1 MPNPIGNMVIK
12 VDLDGSGF
20 NRGVTGLNRQMK
32 MVSRELSANLSQF
45 SRYDNS
51 LEKSKIKVEGLSKKQ
66 KVQAQITKELK
77 DSYDKLSKETGE
89 NSAKTQAAAAKYN
102 EAYAKLNQ
110 YERELN
116 QATQELK
123 DMQREQKAL
132 NTAMGKLGT
141 NFNNFGPKLQ
151 EIGNSMKNVGR
162 NMTMYVTA
170 PVVAGFAVA
179 AKKGIE
185 FDDSMR
191 KVKATSGATGE
202 EFEALKKKAREMG
215 ATTKFSA
222 SDSAEA
228 LNYMA
233 LAGWDSKQMME
244 GLSGVM
250 DLAAASGE
258 ELGAVSDI
266 VTDGLTAFGL
276 KAKDSGHFSDVL
288 AQTSSKA
295 NTDVRGLG
303 EAFKYVAPV
312 AGALGYTIEDTSI
325 AIGLM
330 SNAGIKGEK
339 AGTALRTMFTN
350 LSSPTRAMG
359 NEMERLG
366 ISITDSN
373 RKMIP
378 MRKLLDQLREKF
390 KHLSKDQQA
399 SSAATIFGKEA
410 MSGALAII
418 NASDEDYQKLTRS
431 IDSST
436 GASKRMADTMESGL
450 GGKLRTL
457 RSQLEELA
465 LTIYDRIEPALKII
479 VSAFSKVVTWVT
491 KLPTSI
497 QLAVVGFGLFAAVL
511 GPLVFM
517 FGLFISV
524 MGNAMTVLGPL
535 LINVNKAGGIFAFLR
550 TKIAS
555 LVKLFPIL
563 GMSISS
569 LTLPITLI
577 VGALV
582 GIGIAFYQ
590 AYKRSETFR
599 NIVNQ
604 AISGVA
610 NAFKA
615 AKLALQGFFDLFKGD
630 SKGAVTLEKIFP
642 PETVAGIQN
651 VVNTI
656 RTTFFKVV
664 DAIVGFAKEIGAQL
678 ASFWKENG
686 SEITQ
691 ALQNIAGFIKAT
703 FEFIFNFIIKPIMF
717 AIWQVMQFIW
727 PAVKALIVSTWE
739 NIKGVIQGAINIILG
754 IIKVFSSLFTGNWRG
769 VWDGIVMI
777 LKGTVQL
784 IWNLIQLWF
793 VGKILGVVRYFGG
806 LLKGLITIIWV
817 AIIGVFKKSLSAI
830 WNATKSIFGFLFN
843 SVKSIFTNMKNWLS
857 STWNNI
863 KSNTV
868 GKAHSLFTGVRS
880 KFTSLWNATKDIFTK
895 LRNWMSNIWNSIKDN
910 TVGIAGRL
918 WDRVRNIFGSMRD
931 GLKSIIGKIKD
942 HIGGM
947 VDAVKRGLN
956 KLIEGLNWVGGKLGM
971 DKIPKLHTG
980 TEHTHTTTRL
990 VKNGKIARDTFATV
1004 GDKGRGNGPNGFRN
1018 EMIEFPNGKRVLTP
1032 NTDTTAYLP
1041 KGSKVYNGAQTYS
1054 MLNGTLP
1061 RFSIGTM
1068 WKDIK
1073 SGASSAFNWTKDQI
1087 GKGTKWLGD
1096 KVGDVL
1102 DFIENPGKL
1111 LNYILEA
1118 FGIDFN
1124 SLTKGM
1130 GIAGDITKAAWSKIK
1145 KSATDWIKENLEA
1158 MGGGDL
1164 VGGILDPDKINYHY
1178 GRTAAYT
1185 AATGRPFH
1193 EGVDFPFVYQEVR
1206 TPMGGR
1212 LTRMP
1217 FMSGGYGNYVKIT
1230 SGVIDMLFAH
1240 LKNFSKSPPS
1250 GTMVK
1255 PGDVVGLTGNTGFST
1270 GPHLHFEMRRNGRHF
1285 DPEPYLRN
1293 AKKKGRLSIGG
1304 GGATSG
1310 SGATYASRVIR
1321 QAQSI
1326 LGGRYKGEWI
1336 HDQMMRVAKRESNY
1350 QSNAVN
1356 NWDINAQRGDPS
1368 RGLFQI
1374 IGSTFRANAKRG
1386 YTNFNNPVH
1395 QGISAMQYI
1404 VRRYGWDGFKRA
1416 GDYAYATG
1424 GKVFDGWYNLGED
1437 GHPEWVIPTDPARRN
1452 DAMKM
1457 LHYAAAEVRGKNASK
1472 NKRPSQLS
1480 SVNGFDDPSLLLKM
1494 IEQQQQ
1500 QIALLLKIAQSND
1513 VIADKD
1519 YQPIIDEYAFDK
1531 KVNASIEKRERQE
1544 STKVKFRKG
1553 GIAIQ

>member
-1 MPNPIGNMVIK
+1 MGERIKGLSIGL
-12 VDLDGSGF
+12 DLD
-20 NRGVTGLNRQMK
+20 
-32 MVSRELSANLSQF
+32 SANLNRSLTEIKRNF
-45 SRYDNS
+45 RTLNS
-51 LEKSKIKVEGLSKKQ
+51 DLKLTGNNFKYTEKSTDSYKQ
-66 KVQAQITKELK
+66 RIKELDGTIAGYK
-77 DSYDKLSKETGE
+77 KNIDDLAKQYDKVSQEQGE
-89 NSAKTQAAAAKYN
+89 NSTKAQNLRQEYNKQAN
-102 EAYAKLNQ
+102 
-110 YERELN
+110 ELN
-116 QATQELK
+116 FLEKELEK
-123 DMQREQKAL
+123 TTAEFEEFKKAQVEAQRMAESGW
-132 NTAMGKLGT
+132 GKT
-141 NFNNFGPKLQ
+141 SKVFESMGPKLTKMGDGLKS
-151 EIGNSMKNVGR
+151 IGKGLMIG
-162 NMTMYVTA
+162 VTT
-170 PVVAGFAVA
+170 PVL
-179 AKKGIE
+179 GI
-185 FDDSMR
+185 
-191 KVKATSGATGE
+191 
-202 EFEALKKKAREMG
+202 
-215 ATTKFSA
+215 
-222 SDSAEA
+222 
-228 LNYMA
+228 
-233 LAGWDSKQMME
+233 
-244 GLSGVM
+244 
-250 DLAAASGE
+250 AAASGKAFAE
-258 ELGAVSDI
+258 VDKGLDTVTQATGATGSELKKLQNS
-266 VTDGLTAFGL
+266 F
-276 KAKDSGHFSDVL
+276 KDVYGNFPADAETVGG
-288 AQTSSKA
+288 
-295 NTDVRGLG
+295 VLG
-303 EAFKYVAPV
+303 EVNTR
-312 AGALGYTIEDTSI
+312 LG
-325 AIGLM
+325 
-330 SNAGIKGEK
+330 
-339 AGTALRTMFTN
+339 FTGKE
-350 LSSPTRAMG
+350 LESATESFLKFSHITGSDGVQAVQLITRAMG
-359 NEMERLG
+359 DAGIEADEYQSVLDMVAKAAQASG
-366 ISITDSN
+366 ISVDTLADSIT
-373 RKMIP
+373 KYGAP
-378 MRKLLDQLREKF
+378 MRAMGFEMQESIALFSQWEKSGVNTEIAFSGLKKAISNWDKAGKNPREEF
-390 KHLSKDQQA
+390 KKTLAEIEKTPDIA
-399 SSAATIFGKEA
+399 SAT
-410 MSGALAII
+410 SLAIEAFGAKAGPDLADAI
-418 NASDEDYQKLTRS
+418 KGGRFSYQEFLKTIEDSQGTVNQTFKDSESGSERFKVAMNKLKLVGADVWASIESAFAPVMEELIKKLSIAVDWFSNLSDGSKRS
-431 IDSST
+431 IVIFS
-436 GASKRMADTMESGL
+436 GIAAAIGPVVFGL
-450 GGKLRTL
+450 G
-457 RSQLEELA
+457 A
-465 LTIYDRIEPALKII
+465 
-479 VSAFSKVVTWVT
+479 
-491 KLPTSI
+491 
-497 QLAVVGFGLFAAVL
+497 
-511 GPLVFM
+511 
-517 FGLFISV
+517 FISTI
-524 MGNAMTVLGPL
+524 GNAVTVLAPL
-535 LINVNKAGGIFAFLR
+535 LASIAKAGGLISFLS
-550 TKIAS
+550 TK
-555 LVKLFPIL
+555 VPIL
-563 GMSISS
+563 GTVFTA
-569 LTLPITLI
+569 LTGP
-577 VGALV
+577 
-582 GIGIAFYQ
+582 IGIVLGVLAGLAVAFTI
-590 AYKRSETFR
+590 AYKKSETFR
-599 NIVNQ
+599 NFVNGAIESVKQTFSDFIQFIQPFVDSVKNIFKQ
-604 AISGVA
+604 AISAIVD
-610 NAFKA
+610 F
-615 AKLALQGFFDLFKGD
+615 AKDIWSQINGFF
-630 SKGAVTLEKIFP
+630 
-642 PETVAGIQN
+642 N
-651 VVNTI
+651 
-656 RTTFFKVV
+656 
-664 DAIVGFAKEIGAQL
+664 
-678 ASFWKENG
+678 ENG
-686 SEITQ
+686 ISIVQ
-691 ALQNIAGFIKAT
+691 ALQNICNFIKAI
-703 FEFIFNFIIKPIMF
+703 FEFILNFVIKPIMF

-857 STWNNI
+857 NTWSSI
-863 KSNTV
+863 RTNTI
-868 GKAHSLFTGVRS
+868 GKAQSLFSGVKS
-880 KFTSLWNATKDIFTK
+880 KFTNLWNATKEIFSN

-910 TVGIAGRL
+910 TVGIASRL
-918 WDRVRNIFGSMRD
+918 WSKVRGIFTNMRD
-931 GLKSIIGKIKD
+931 GLSSIIDKIKS

-947 VDAVKRGLN
+947 VSAIKKGLN
-956 KLIEGLNWVGGKLGM
+956 KLIDGLNWVGGKLGM

-1018 EMIEFPNGKRVLTP
+1018 EMIEFPNGKRVITP

-1061 RFSIGTM
+1061 RFSLGTM

-1073 SGASSAFNWTKDQI
+1073 SGASSAFNWTKDKI

-1102 DFIENPGKL
+1102 DFMENPGKL

-1240 LKNFSKSPPS
+1240 LKNFSKSQPS

-1326 LGGRYKGEWI
+1326 LGGRYKGKWI

>member
-132 NTAMGKLGT
+132 NSAMGKLGN

-258 ELGAVSDI
+258 DLGAVSDI

-276 KAKDSGHFSDVL
+276 KAKDSGHFADVL

-373 RKMIP
+373 GEMIP

-418 NASDEDYQKLTRS
+418 NASDEDYQKLTKS
-431 IDSST
+431 IDSSS
-436 GASKRMADTMESGL
+436 GASKRMAETMESGL

-465 LTIYDRIEPALKII
+465 LTIYDRIEPALQII

-497 QLAVVGFGLFAAVL
+497 QLAIVGFGLFAAVL

-535 LINVNKAGGIFAFLR
+535 LINVNKAVGIFAFLR

-577 VGALV
+577 IGALV

-664 DAIVGFAKEIGAQL
+664 DVIVGFAKEIGGQL

-739 NIKGVIQGAINIILG
+739 NIKGVIQGALNIILG
-754 IIKVFSSLFTGNWRG
+754 FIKFFSSLFTGNWRG

-806 LLKGLITIIWV
+806 LLKGLISGIW
-817 AIIGVFKKSLSAI
+817 GVIKGIFTKSLSAI
-830 WNATKSIFGFLFN
+830 WNATKSIFGFLYN

-895 LRNWMSNIWNSIKDN
+895 LRNWMSNTWNSIKDN

-918 WDRVRNIFGSMRD
+918 WDKVRNIFGNMRD

-947 VDAVKRGLN
+947 VDAIKKGLN

-971 DKIPKLHTG
+971 DEIPRLHTG

-990 VKNGKIARDTFATV
+990 VKNGKITRDTFATV

-1018 EMIEFPNGKRVLTP
+1018 EMIEFPNGKRVITP

-1061 RFSIGTM
+1061 RFSLGTM

-1102 DFIENPGKL
+1102 DFMENPGKL

-1178 GRTAAYT
+1178 GRTGAYT

-1304 GGATSG
+1304 GGVTSG

-1321 QAQSI
+1321 QAQNI
-1326 LGGRYKGEWI
+1326 LGGRYKSKWI

-1350 QSNAVN
+1350 QANAVN
-1356 NWDINAQRGDPS
+1356 NWDINARRGDPS
-1368 RGLFQI
+1368 KGLFQI
-1374 IGSTFRANAKRG
+1374 IGSTFRANAKSG

-1404 VRRYGWDGFKRA
+1404 VRRYGWGGFKRA

-1437 GHPEWVIPTDPARRN
+1437 GHPEWIIPTDPARRN
-1452 DAMKM
+1452 DAMKI
-1457 LHYAAAEVRGKNASK
+1457 LHYAAAEVRGKKASK

-1480 SVNGFDDPSLLLKM
+1480 DLNGFDDPSLLLKM

>member
-1 MPNPIGNMVIK
+1 SERFKVAMNKLKLVGADVWASIESAFAPVMEELIKKLSIAVDWFSNLSDGSKRSIVIFSGIAAAIGPVVFGLGAFISTIGNA
-12 VDLDGSGF
+12 
-20 NRGVTGLNRQMK
+20 VT
-32 MVSRELSANLSQF
+32 
-45 SRYDNS
+45 
-51 LEKSKIKVEGLSKKQ
+51 
-66 KVQAQITKELK
+66 
-77 DSYDKLSKETGE
+77 
-89 NSAKTQAAAAKYN
+89 
-102 EAYAKLNQ
+102 
-110 YERELN
+110 
-116 QATQELK
+116 
-123 DMQREQKAL
+123 
-132 NTAMGKLGT
+132 
-141 NFNNFGPKLQ
+141 
-151 EIGNSMKNVGR
+151 
-162 NMTMYVTA
+162 
-170 PVVAGFAVA
+170 
-179 AKKGIE
+179 
-185 FDDSMR
+185 
-191 KVKATSGATGE
+191 
-202 EFEALKKKAREMG
+202 
-215 ATTKFSA
+215 
-222 SDSAEA
+222 
-228 LNYMA
+228 
-233 LAGWDSKQMME
+233 
-244 GLSGVM
+244 
-250 DLAAASGE
+250 
-258 ELGAVSDI
+258 
-266 VTDGLTAFGL
+266 
-276 KAKDSGHFSDVL
+276 VL
-288 AQTSSKA
+288 APLLA
-295 NTDVRGLG
+295 
-303 EAFKYVAPV
+303 
-312 AGALGYTIEDTSI
+312 SI
-325 AIGLM
+325 A
-330 SNAGIKGEK
+330 
-339 AGTALRTMFTN
+339 
-350 LSSPTRAMG
+350 
-359 NEMERLG
+359 
-366 ISITDSN
+366 
-373 RKMIP
+373 
-378 MRKLLDQLREKF
+378 
-390 KHLSKDQQA
+390 
-399 SSAATIFGKEA
+399 
-410 MSGALAII
+410 
-418 NASDEDYQKLTRS
+418 
-431 IDSST
+431 
-436 GASKRMADTMESGL
+436 
-450 GGKLRTL
+450 
-457 RSQLEELA
+457 
-465 LTIYDRIEPALKII
+465 
-479 VSAFSKVVTWVT
+479 
-491 KLPTSI
+491 
-497 QLAVVGFGLFAAVL
+497 
-511 GPLVFM
+511 
-517 FGLFISV
+517 
-524 MGNAMTVLGPL
+524 
-535 LINVNKAGGIFAFLR
+535 KAGGLISFLS
-550 TKIAS
+550 TK
-555 LVKLFPIL
+555 VPIL
-563 GMSISS
+563 GTVFTA
-569 LTLPITLI
+569 LTGP
-577 VGALV
+577 
-582 GIGIAFYQ
+582 IGIVLGVLAGLAVAFTI
-590 AYKRSETFR
+590 AYKKSETFR
-599 NIVNQ
+599 NFVNGAIESVKQTFSNFIQFIQPFIDSVKNIFKQ
-604 AISGVA
+604 AISAIVD
-610 NAFKA
+610 F
-615 AKLALQGFFDLFKGD
+615 AKDIWSQINGFF
-630 SKGAVTLEKIFP
+630 
-642 PETVAGIQN
+642 N
-651 VVNTI
+651 
-656 RTTFFKVV
+656 
-664 DAIVGFAKEIGAQL
+664 
-678 ASFWKENG
+678 ENG
-686 SEITQ
+686 ISIVQ
-691 ALQNIAGFIKAT
+691 ALQNICNFIKAI
-703 FEFIFNFIIKPIMF
+703 FEFILNFVIKPIMF

-739 NIKGVIQGAINIILG
+739 NIKGVIQGTLNIILG
-754 IIKVFSSLFTGNWRG
+754 LIKFFSSLFTGDWRG
-769 VWDGIVMI
+769 VWDAIVMI
-777 LKGTVQL
+777 LKGVVQL

-806 LLKGLITIIWV
+806 LLKGLIAGIWDV
-817 AIIGVFKKSLSAI
+817 IKSIFSKSLSAI

-857 STWNNI
+857 NTWSSI
-863 KSNTV
+863 RTNTI
-868 GKAHSLFTGVRS
+868 GKAQSLFSGVKS
-880 KFTSLWNATKDIFTK
+880 KFTNLWNATKEIFSN

-910 TVGIAGRL
+910 TVGIASRL
-918 WDRVRNIFGSMRD
+918 WSKVRGIFTNMRD
-931 GLKSIIGKIKD
+931 GLQSIISKIKS

-947 VDAVKRGLN
+947 VDAIKKGLN
-956 KLIEGLNWVGGKLGM
+956 KLIDGLNWVGGKLGM

-1018 EMIEFPNGKRVLTP
+1018 EMIEFPNGKRVITP

-1061 RFSIGTM
+1061 RFSLGTM

-1102 DFIENPGKL
+1102 DFMENPGKL

-1285 DPEPYLRN
+1285 NPEPYLRN

-1326 LGGRYKGEWI
+1326 LGGRYKGKWI

-1386 YTNFNNPVH
+1386 YTNYNNPVH

-1437 GHPEWVIPTDPARRN
+1437 GHPEWVIPTNPARRN

-1457 LHYAAAEVRGKNASK
+1457 LHYAAAEVRGKKANK

-1480 SVNGFDDPSLLLKM
+1480 DLNGFDDPSLLLKM

-1500 QIALLLKIAQSND
+1500 QIGILLQIAQSND
-1513 VIADKD
+1513 VIANKD
-1519 YQPIIDEYAFDK
+1519 YQPIINENDFDK
-1531 KVNASIEKRERQE
+1531 KVNSSIDKRERKE
-1544 STKVKFRKG
+1544 NVKVRFRKG
-1553 GIAIQ
+1553 GVVT

>member
-1 MPNPIGNMVIK
+1 MGERIKGLSIGL
-12 VDLDGSGF
+12 DLD
-20 NRGVTGLNRQMK
+20 
-32 MVSRELSANLSQF
+32 SANLNRSLTEIKRNF
-45 SRYDNS
+45 RTLNS
-51 LEKSKIKVEGLSKKQ
+51 DLKLTGNNFKYTEKSTDSYKQ
-66 KVQAQITKELK
+66 RIKELDGTIAGYK
-77 DSYDKLSKETGE
+77 KNIDDLAKQYDKVSQEQGE
-89 NSAKTQAAAAKYN
+89 NSTKAQNLRQEYNKQAN
-102 EAYAKLNQ
+102 
-110 YERELN
+110 ELN
-116 QATQELK
+116 FLEKELEK
-123 DMQREQKAL
+123 TTAEFEEFKKAQVEAQRMAESGW
-132 NTAMGKLGT
+132 GKT
-141 NFNNFGPKLQ
+141 SKVFESMGPKLTKMGDGLKS
-151 EIGNSMKNVGR
+151 IGKGLMIG
-162 NMTMYVTA
+162 VTT
-170 PVVAGFAVA
+170 PVL
-179 AKKGIE
+179 GI
-185 FDDSMR
+185 
-191 KVKATSGATGE
+191 
-202 EFEALKKKAREMG
+202 
-215 ATTKFSA
+215 
-222 SDSAEA
+222 
-228 LNYMA
+228 
-233 LAGWDSKQMME
+233 
-244 GLSGVM
+244 
-250 DLAAASGE
+250 AAASGKAFAE
-258 ELGAVSDI
+258 VDKGLDTVTQATGATGSELKKLQNS
-266 VTDGLTAFGL
+266 F
-276 KAKDSGHFSDVL
+276 KDVYGNFPADAETVGG
-288 AQTSSKA
+288 
-295 NTDVRGLG
+295 VLG
-303 EAFKYVAPV
+303 EVNTR
-312 AGALGYTIEDTSI
+312 LGFTGKE
-325 AIGLM
+325 LE
-330 SNAGIKGEK
+330 NATESFLKFSHITGSDGVQAVQLI
-339 AGTALRTMFTN
+339 
-350 LSSPTRAMG
+350 TRAMG
-359 NEMERLG
+359 DAGIEASEYQSVLDMVAKAAQASG
-366 ISITDSN
+366 ISVDTLADSIT
-373 RKMIP
+373 KYGAP
-378 MRKLLDQLREKF
+378 MRAMGFEMKESIALFSQWEKSGVNTEIAFSGLKKAISNWGKAGKNPREEFKKTLAEIEKTPDIASATSLAIEAFGAKAGPDLADAIKGGRFSYQEFLKTIEDSQGTVNQTFKDSESGSERFKVAMNKLKLVGADVWASIESAFAPVMEELIK
-390 KHLSKDQQA
+390 KLSIAVDWFSNLSDGSKR
-399 SSAATIFGKEA
+399 SIVIFGGIA
-410 MSGALAII
+410 AAI
-418 NASDEDYQKLTRS
+418 
-431 IDSST
+431 
-436 GASKRMADTMESGL
+436 GPVVFGL
-450 GGKLRTL
+450 G
-457 RSQLEELA
+457 A
-465 LTIYDRIEPALKII
+465 
-479 VSAFSKVVTWVT
+479 
-491 KLPTSI
+491 
-497 QLAVVGFGLFAAVL
+497 
-511 GPLVFM
+511 
-517 FGLFISV
+517 FISTI
-524 MGNAMTVLGPL
+524 GNAVTVLAPL
-535 LINVNKAGGIFAFLR
+535 LAGIAKADGLISFLS
-550 TKIAS
+550 TK
-555 LVKLFPIL
+555 VPIL
-563 GMSISS
+563 GTVFTA
-569 LTLPITLI
+569 LTGP
-577 VGALV
+577 
-582 GIGIAFYQ
+582 IGIVLGVLAGLAVAFTI
-590 AYKRSETFR
+590 AYKKSETFR
-599 NIVNQ
+599 NFVNGAIESVKQTFSNFIQFIQPFIDSVKNVFKQAVSAIVD
-604 AISGVA
+604 
-610 NAFKA
+610 F
-615 AKLALQGFFDLFKGD
+615 AKDIWSQINGFF
-630 SKGAVTLEKIFP
+630 
-642 PETVAGIQN
+642 N
-651 VVNTI
+651 
-656 RTTFFKVV
+656 
-664 DAIVGFAKEIGAQL
+664 
-678 ASFWKENG
+678 ENG
-686 SEITQ
+686 ISIVQ
-691 ALQNIAGFIKAT
+691 ALQNICNFIKAI
-703 FEFIFNFIIKPIMF
+703 FEFILNFVIKPIMF
-717 AIWQVMQFIW
+717 AIWQVMRFIW

-739 NIKGVIQGAINIILG
+739 NIKGVIQGALNIILG
-754 IIKVFSSLFTGNWRG
+754 FIKFFSSLFTGNWRG

-817 AIIGVFKKSLSAI
+817 AIIDVFKKSLSAI

-857 STWNNI
+857 NTWSSI
-863 KSNTV
+863 RTNTI
-868 GKAHSLFTGVRS
+868 GKAQSLFSGVKS
-880 KFTSLWNATKDIFTK
+880 KFTNLWNATKEIFSN

-910 TVGIAGRL
+910 TVGIASRL
-918 WDRVRNIFGSMRD
+918 WSKVRGIFTNMRD
-931 GLKSIIGKIKD
+931 GLSSIIDKIKS

-947 VDAVKRGLN
+947 VSAIKKGLN
-956 KLIEGLNWVGGKLGM
+956 KLIDGLNWVGGKLGM

-1018 EMIEFPNGKRVLTP
+1018 EMIEFPNGKRVITP

-1061 RFSIGTM
+1061 RFSLGTM

-1073 SGASSAFNWTKDQI
+1073 SGASSAFNWTKDKI

-1102 DFIENPGKL
+1102 DFMENPGKL

-1326 LGGRYKGEWI
+1326 LGGRYKGKWI

>member
-1 MPNPIGNMVIK
+1 MGERIKGLSIGL
-12 VDLDGSGF
+12 DLDAA
-20 NRGVTGLNRQMK
+20 NLNRSFAEIK
-32 MVSRELSANLSQF
+32 RNFKTL
-45 SRYDNS
+45 NS
-51 LEKSKIKVEGLSKKQ
+51 DLKLTGNNFKYTEKSTDSYQQRI
-66 KVQAQITKELK
+66 KELDGTIIGYK
-77 DSYDKLSKETGE
+77 KNVDDLAKQYDKVSQEQGE
-89 NSAKTQAAAAKYN
+89 NSAEAQKLRQEYNKQAN
-102 EAYAKLNQ
+102 ELN
-110 YERELN
+110 YLEREL
-116 QATQELK
+116 QKTSAEFEEFKKAQVEA
-123 DMQREQKAL
+123 QRMAESGW
-132 NTAMGKLGT
+132 GKT
-141 NFNNFGPKLQ
+141 SKIFESMGPKLTKMGDGLKS
-151 EIGNSMKNVGR
+151 IGKGMMIG
-162 NMTMYVTA
+162 VTA
-170 PVVAGFAVA
+170 PVL
-179 AKKGIE
+179 GI
-185 FDDSMR
+185 
-191 KVKATSGATGE
+191 
-202 EFEALKKKAREMG
+202 
-215 ATTKFSA
+215 
-222 SDSAEA
+222 
-228 LNYMA
+228 
-233 LAGWDSKQMME
+233 
-244 GLSGVM
+244 
-250 DLAAASGE
+250 AAASGKAFAE
-258 ELGAVSDI
+258 VDKGLDTVTQATGATGGELKKLQNS
-266 VTDGLTAFGL
+266 F
-276 KAKDSGHFSDVL
+276 KDVYGNFPADAETVGG
-288 AQTSSKA
+288 
-295 NTDVRGLG
+295 VLG
-303 EAFKYVAPV
+303 EVNTR
-312 AGALGYTIEDTSI
+312 LG
-325 AIGLM
+325 
-330 SNAGIKGEK
+330 
-339 AGTALRTMFTN
+339 FTGKE
-350 LSSPTRAMG
+350 LESATESFLKFSHITGSEGVQAVQLITRAMG
-359 NEMERLG
+359 DAGIEADEYQSVLDMVAKAAQASG
-366 ISITDSN
+366 ISVDTLADSIT
-373 RKMIP
+373 KYGAP
-378 MRKLLDQLREKF
+378 MRAMGFEMKESIALFSQWEKSGVNTEIAFSGLKKAISNWGKAGKNPREEFKKTLAEIEKTPDIASATSLAIEAFGAKAGPDLADAIKGGRFSYQEFLKTIEDSQGTVNQTFKDSESGSERFKVAMNKLKLVGADVWASIESAFAPVMEELIK
-390 KHLSKDQQA
+390 KLSVAVDWF
-399 SSAATIFGKEA
+399 SSLSDGYKRSIVIFGGIA
-410 MSGALAII
+410 AAI
-418 NASDEDYQKLTRS
+418 
-431 IDSST
+431 
-436 GASKRMADTMESGL
+436 GPVVFGL
-450 GGKLRTL
+450 G
-457 RSQLEELA
+457 A
-465 LTIYDRIEPALKII
+465 
-479 VSAFSKVVTWVT
+479 
-491 KLPTSI
+491 
-497 QLAVVGFGLFAAVL
+497 
-511 GPLVFM
+511 
-517 FGLFISV
+517 FISTI
-524 MGNAMTVLGPL
+524 GNAVTVLAPL
-535 LINVNKAGGIFAFLR
+535 LAGIAKAGGLISFLS
-550 TKIAS
+550 TK
-555 LVKLFPIL
+555 VPIL
-563 GMSISS
+563 GTVFTA
-569 LTLPITLI
+569 LTGP
-577 VGALV
+577 
-582 GIGIAFYQ
+582 IGIVLGVLTGLAVAFTI
-590 AYKRSETFR
+590 AYKKSETFR
-599 NIVNQ
+599 NFVNGAIESVKQTFSNFIQFIQPFIDSVKNVFKQAVSAIVD
-604 AISGVA
+604 
-610 NAFKA
+610 F
-615 AKLALQGFFDLFKGD
+615 AKDIWSQINGFF
-630 SKGAVTLEKIFP
+630 
-642 PETVAGIQN
+642 N
-651 VVNTI
+651 
-656 RTTFFKVV
+656 
-664 DAIVGFAKEIGAQL
+664 
-678 ASFWKENG
+678 ENG
-686 SEITQ
+686 ISIVQ
-691 ALQNIAGFIKAT
+691 ALQNICNFIKAI
-703 FEFIFNFIIKPIMF
+703 FEFILNFVIKPIMF

-727 PAVKALIVSTWE
+727 PAVKALIVSAWE
-739 NIKGVIQGAINIILG
+739 NIKGVIQGALNIILG
-754 IIKVFSSLFTGNWRG
+754 FIKFFSSLFTGNWRG

-806 LLKGLITIIWV
+806 LLKGLISGIW
-817 AIIGVFKKSLSAI
+817 GVVKGIFTKSLSAI
-830 WNATKSIFGFLFN
+830 WNATKSIFGFLYN

-857 STWNNI
+857 NAWNNI

-880 KFTSLWNATKDIFTK
+880 KFTSLWNVTKDIFTK

-931 GLKSIIGKIKD
+931 GLKSIISKIKD

-1018 EMIEFPNGKRVLTP
+1018 EMIEFPNGKRVITP

-1061 RFSIGTM
+1061 RFSLGTM

-1073 SGASSAFNWTKDQI
+1073 SGASSAFNWTKDKI

-1102 DFIENPGKL
+1102 DFMENPGKL

-1326 LGGRYKGEWI
+1326 LGGRYKGKWI

-1386 YTNFNNPVH
+1386 YTNYNNPVH

-1404 VRRYGWDGFKRA
+1404 VRRYGWGGFKRA

-1437 GHPEWVIPTDPARRN
+1437 GHPEWIIPTDPARKN

-1457 LHYAAAEVRGKNASK
+1457 LHYAAAEVRGRKASK

-1480 SVNGFDDPSLLLKM
+1480 NVNGFDDPSLLLKM

>member
-1 MPNPIGNMVIK
+1 MGERIKGLSIGLDLDSANLNRSLTEIK
-12 VDLDGSGF
+12 RSFRTLNSDLKLTGNNFKYTEKSTESYKQRIKDLDGTIAG
-20 NRGVTGLNRQMK
+20 
-32 MVSRELSANLSQF
+32 
-45 SRYDNS
+45 Y
-51 LEKSKIKVEGLSKKQ
+51 KKNIDDLAKQ
-66 KVQAQITKELK
+66 
-77 DSYDKLSKETGE
+77 YDKVSQEQGE
-89 NSAKTQAAAAKYN
+89 NSTKAQNLRQEYNKQAN
-102 EAYAKLNQ
+102 ELN
-110 YERELN
+110 YLEREL
-116 QATQELK
+116 QKTSAEFEEFKKAQVEA
-123 DMQREQKAL
+123 QRMAESGW
-132 NTAMGKLGT
+132 GKT
-141 NFNNFGPKLQ
+141 SKVFESMGPKLTKMGDGLKS
-151 EIGNSMKNVGR
+151 IGKGLMVG
-162 NMTMYVTA
+162 VTA
-170 PVVAGFAVA
+170 PVL
-179 AKKGIE
+179 GI
-185 FDDSMR
+185 
-191 KVKATSGATGE
+191 
-202 EFEALKKKAREMG
+202 
-215 ATTKFSA
+215 
-222 SDSAEA
+222 
-228 LNYMA
+228 
-233 LAGWDSKQMME
+233 
-244 GLSGVM
+244 
-250 DLAAASGE
+250 AAASGKAFAE
-258 ELGAVSDI
+258 VDKGLDTVTQATGATGSELKKLQNS
-266 VTDGLTAFGL
+266 F
-276 KAKDSGHFSDVL
+276 KDVYGNFPADAETVGG
-288 AQTSSKA
+288 
-295 NTDVRGLG
+295 VLG
-303 EAFKYVAPV
+303 EVNTR
-312 AGALGYTIEDTSI
+312 LGFTGKE
-325 AIGLM
+325 LE
-330 SNAGIKGEK
+330 NATESFLKFSHITGSDGVQAVQLI
-339 AGTALRTMFTN
+339 
-350 LSSPTRAMG
+350 TRAMG
-359 NEMERLG
+359 DAGIEASEYQSVLDMVAKAAQASG
-366 ISITDSN
+366 ISVDTLADSIT
-373 RKMIP
+373 KYGAP
-378 MRKLLDQLREKF
+378 MRAMGFEMKESIALFSQWEKSGVNTEIAFSGLKKAISNWGKAGKNPREEFKKTLAEIEKTPDIASATSLAIEAFGAKAGPDLADAIKGGRFSYQEFLKTIEDSQGTVNQTFKDSESGSERFKVAMNKLKLVGADVWASIESAFAPVMEELIK
-390 KHLSKDQQA
+390 KLSIAVDWF
-399 SSAATIFGKEA
+399 SSLSDGSKRSIVIFGGIA
-410 MSGALAII
+410 AAI
-418 NASDEDYQKLTRS
+418 
-431 IDSST
+431 
-436 GASKRMADTMESGL
+436 GPVVFGL
-450 GGKLRTL
+450 G
-457 RSQLEELA
+457 A
-465 LTIYDRIEPALKII
+465 
-479 VSAFSKVVTWVT
+479 
-491 KLPTSI
+491 
-497 QLAVVGFGLFAAVL
+497 
-511 GPLVFM
+511 
-517 FGLFISV
+517 FISTI
-524 MGNAMTVLGPL
+524 GNAVTVLAPL
-535 LINVNKAGGIFAFLR
+535 LASIAKAGGLISFLS
-550 TKIAS
+550 TK
-555 LVKLFPIL
+555 VPIL
-563 GMSISS
+563 GTVFTA
-569 LTLPITLI
+569 LTGP
-577 VGALV
+577 
-582 GIGIAFYQ
+582 IGIVLGVLAGLAVAFTIT
-590 AYKRSETFR
+590 YKKSETFR
-599 NIVNQ
+599 NFVNGAIESVKQTFSNFIQFIQPFIDSVKNIFKQ
-604 AISGVA
+604 AISAIVD
-610 NAFKA
+610 F
-615 AKLALQGFFDLFKGD
+615 AKDIWSQINGFF
-630 SKGAVTLEKIFP
+630 
-642 PETVAGIQN
+642 N
-651 VVNTI
+651 
-656 RTTFFKVV
+656 
-664 DAIVGFAKEIGAQL
+664 
-678 ASFWKENG
+678 ENG
-686 SEITQ
+686 ISIVQ
-691 ALQNIAGFIKAT
+691 ALQNICNFIKAI
-703 FEFIFNFIIKPIMF
+703 FEFILNFVIKPIMF

-739 NIKGVIQGAINIILG
+739 NIKGVIQGALNIILG
-754 IIKVFSSLFTGNWRG
+754 LIKFFSSLFAGDWRG
-769 VWDGIVMI
+769 VWDAVVMI
-777 LKGTVQL
+777 LKGAVQL
-784 IWNLIQLWF
+784 IWNLVQLWF

-806 LLKGLITIIWV
+806 LLKGLIAGIWDV
-817 AIIGVFKKSLSAI
+817 IRSIFSKSLSAI

-857 STWNNI
+857 NTWSSI
-863 KSNTV
+863 RTNTI
-868 GKAHSLFTGVRS
+868 GKAQSLFSGVKS
-880 KFTSLWNATKDIFTK
+880 KFTNLWNATKEIFSN

-910 TVGIAGRL
+910 TVGIASRL
-918 WDRVRNIFGSMRD
+918 WSKVRGIFTNMRD
-931 GLKSIIGKIKD
+931 GLSSIIDKIKS

-947 VDAVKRGLN
+947 VSAIKKGLN
-956 KLIEGLNWVGGKLGM
+956 KLIDGLNWVGGKLGM

-1018 EMIEFPNGKRVLTP
+1018 EMIEFPNGKRVITP

-1054 MLNGTLP
+1054 MLNGVLP
-1061 RFSIGTM
+1061 RFSLGTM

-1102 DFIENPGKL
+1102 DFMENPGKL

-1185 AATGRPFH
+1185 AATGRAFH

-1321 QAQSI
+1321 QAQNI
-1326 LGGRYKGEWI
+1326 LGGRYKGKWI

-1386 YTNFNNPVH
+1386 YTNYNNPVH

-1404 VRRYGWDGFKRA
+1404 VRQYGWGGFKRA

-1437 GHPEWVIPTDPARRN
+1437 GHPEWVIPTNPARRN

-1457 LHYAAAEVRGKNASK
+1457 LHYAAAEVRGKKANK

-1480 SVNGFDDPSLLLKM
+1480 DLNGFDDPSLLLKM

-1500 QIALLLKIAQSND
+1500 QIGILLQIAQSND
-1513 VIADKD
+1513 VIANKD
-1519 YQPIIDEYAFDK
+1519 YQPVINENDFDK
-1531 KVNASIEKRERQE
+1531 KVNSSIDKRERKE
-1544 STKVKFRKG
+1544 NVKVRFRKG
-1553 GIAIQ
+1553 GVVT

>member
-1 MPNPIGNMVIK
+1 MGERIKGLSIGL
-12 VDLDGSGF
+12 DLDAA
-20 NRGVTGLNRQMK
+20 NLNRSFAEIK
-32 MVSRELSANLSQF
+32 RNFKTL
-45 SRYDNS
+45 NS
-51 LEKSKIKVEGLSKKQ
+51 DLKLTGNNFKYTEKS
-66 KVQAQITKELK
+66 T
-77 DSYDKLSKETGE
+77 DSYQQRIKEHDGTIIGYKKNVDDLAKQYDKVSQEQGE
-89 NSAKTQAAAAKYN
+89 NSAEAQKLRQEYNKQAN
-102 EAYAKLNQ
+102 ELN
-110 YERELN
+110 YLEREL
-116 QATQELK
+116 QKTSAEFEEFKKAQVEA
-123 DMQREQKAL
+123 QRMAESGW
-132 NTAMGKLGT
+132 GKT
-141 NFNNFGPKLQ
+141 SKIFESMGPKLTKMGDGLKS
-151 EIGNSMKNVGR
+151 IGKGMMIG
-162 NMTMYVTA
+162 VTA
-170 PVVAGFAVA
+170 PVL
-179 AKKGIE
+179 GI
-185 FDDSMR
+185 
-191 KVKATSGATGE
+191 
-202 EFEALKKKAREMG
+202 
-215 ATTKFSA
+215 
-222 SDSAEA
+222 
-228 LNYMA
+228 
-233 LAGWDSKQMME
+233 
-244 GLSGVM
+244 
-250 DLAAASGE
+250 AAASGKAFAE
-258 ELGAVSDI
+258 VDKGLDTVTQATGATGGELKKLQNS
-266 VTDGLTAFGL
+266 F
-276 KAKDSGHFSDVL
+276 KDVYGNFPADAETVGG
-288 AQTSSKA
+288 
-295 NTDVRGLG
+295 VLG
-303 EAFKYVAPV
+303 EVNTR
-312 AGALGYTIEDTSI
+312 LG
-325 AIGLM
+325 
-330 SNAGIKGEK
+330 
-339 AGTALRTMFTN
+339 FTGKE
-350 LSSPTRAMG
+350 LESATESFLKFSHITGSEGVQAVQLITRAMG
-359 NEMERLG
+359 DAGIEADEYQSVLDMVAKAAQASG
-366 ISITDSN
+366 ISVDTLADSIT
-373 RKMIP
+373 KYGAP
-378 MRKLLDQLREKF
+378 MRAMGFEMKESIALFSQWEKSGVNTEIAFSGLKKAISNWGKAGKNPREEFKKTLAEIEKTPDIASATSLAIEAFGAKAGPDLADAIKGGRFSYQEFLKTIEDSQGTVNQTFKDSESGSERFKVAMNKLKLVGADVWASIESAFAPVMEELIK
-390 KHLSKDQQA
+390 KLSVAVDWF
-399 SSAATIFGKEA
+399 SSLSDGYKRSIVIFGGIA
-410 MSGALAII
+410 AAI
-418 NASDEDYQKLTRS
+418 
-431 IDSST
+431 
-436 GASKRMADTMESGL
+436 GPVVFGL
-450 GGKLRTL
+450 G
-457 RSQLEELA
+457 A
-465 LTIYDRIEPALKII
+465 
-479 VSAFSKVVTWVT
+479 
-491 KLPTSI
+491 
-497 QLAVVGFGLFAAVL
+497 
-511 GPLVFM
+511 
-517 FGLFISV
+517 FISTI
-524 MGNAMTVLGPL
+524 GNAVTVLAPL
-535 LINVNKAGGIFAFLR
+535 LAGIAKAGGLISFLS
-550 TKIAS
+550 TK
-555 LVKLFPIL
+555 VPIL
-563 GMSISS
+563 GTVFTA
-569 LTLPITLI
+569 LTGP
-577 VGALV
+577 
-582 GIGIAFYQ
+582 IGIVLGVLTGLAVAFTI
-590 AYKRSETFR
+590 AYKKSETFR
-599 NIVNQ
+599 NFVNGAIESVKQTFSNFIQFIQPFIDSVKNVFKQAVSAIVD
-604 AISGVA
+604 
-610 NAFKA
+610 F
-615 AKLALQGFFDLFKGD
+615 AKDIWSQINGFF
-630 SKGAVTLEKIFP
+630 
-642 PETVAGIQN
+642 N
-651 VVNTI
+651 
-656 RTTFFKVV
+656 
-664 DAIVGFAKEIGAQL
+664 
-678 ASFWKENG
+678 ENG
-686 SEITQ
+686 ISIVQ
-691 ALQNIAGFIKAT
+691 ALQNICNFIKAI
-703 FEFIFNFIIKPIMF
+703 FEFILNFVIKPIMF

-739 NIKGVIQGAINIILG
+739 NIKGVIQGALNIILG
-754 IIKVFSSLFTGNWRG
+754 FIKFFSSLFTGNWRG

-806 LLKGLITIIWV
+806 LLKGLISGIW
-817 AIIGVFKKSLSAI
+817 GVVKGIFTKSLSAI
-830 WNATKSIFGFLFN
+830 WNATKSIFGFLYN

-857 STWNNI
+857 NAWNNI

-880 KFTSLWNATKDIFTK
+880 KFTSLWNVTKDIFTK

-931 GLKSIIGKIKD
+931 GLKSIISKIKD

-1018 EMIEFPNGKRVLTP
+1018 EMIEFPNGKRVITP

-1061 RFSIGTM
+1061 RFSLGTM

-1073 SGASSAFNWTKDQI
+1073 SGASSAFNWTKDKI

-1096 KVGDVL
+1096 KVDDVL
-1102 DFIENPGKL
+1102 DFMENPGKL

-1326 LGGRYKGEWI
+1326 LGGRYKGKWI

-1386 YTNFNNPVH
+1386 YTNYNNPVH

-1404 VRRYGWDGFKRA
+1404 VRRYGWGGFKRA

-1437 GHPEWVIPTDPARRN
+1437 GHPEWIIPTDPARKN

-1457 LHYAAAEVRGKNASK
+1457 LHYAAAEVRGRKASK

-1480 SVNGFDDPSLLLKM
+1480 NVNGFDDPSLLLKM

>member
-1 MPNPIGNMVIK
+1 
-12 VDLDGSGF
+12 
-20 NRGVTGLNRQMK
+20 
-32 MVSRELSANLSQF
+32 
-45 SRYDNS
+45 
-51 LEKSKIKVEGLSKKQ
+51 
-66 KVQAQITKELK
+66 
-77 DSYDKLSKETGE
+77 
-89 NSAKTQAAAAKYN
+89 
-102 EAYAKLNQ
+102 
-110 YERELN
+110 RELN

-132 NTAMGKLGT
+132 NSAMGKLGN

-258 ELGAVSDI
+258 DLGAVSDI

-276 KAKDSGHFSDVL
+276 KAKDSGHFADVL

-373 RKMIP
+373 GEMIP

-418 NASDEDYQKLTRS
+418 NASDEDYQKLTKS
-431 IDSST
+431 IDSSS
-436 GASKRMADTMESGL
+436 GASKRMAETMESGL

-465 LTIYDRIEPALKII
+465 LTIYDRIEPALQII

-497 QLAVVGFGLFAAVL
+497 QLAIVGFGLFAAVL

-535 LINVNKAGGIFAFLR
+535 LINVNKAVGIFAFLR

-577 VGALV
+577 IGALV

-664 DAIVGFAKEIGAQL
+664 DVIVGFAKEIGGQL

-727 PAVKALIVSTWE
+727 PAVKALIISTWE

-754 IIKVFSSLFTGNWRG
+754 IIKVFSSLFTGNWKG

-777 LKGTVQL
+777 VKGTVQL

-806 LLKGLITIIWV
+806 LLKGLIAGIWDV
-817 AIIGVFKKSLSAI
+817 IKSIFSKSLSAI
-830 WNATKSIFGFLFN
+830 WNATKSIFGFLYN

-857 STWNNI
+857 NTWNNI

-868 GKAHSLFTGVRS
+868 DKAHSLFTGVRS

-895 LRNWMSNIWNSIKDN
+895 LRNWMTNIWNSIKDN

-918 WDRVRNIFGSMRD
+918 WDKVRSIFGNMRD

-947 VDAVKRGLN
+947 VSAIKKGLN

-1018 EMIEFPNGKRVLTP
+1018 EMIEFPNGKRVITP

-1061 RFSIGTM
+1061 RFSLGTM

-1102 DFIENPGKL
+1102 DFMENPGKL

-1178 GRTAAYT
+1178 GRTGAYT

-1304 GGATSG
+1304 GGVTSG

-1321 QAQSI
+1321 QAQNI
-1326 LGGRYKGEWI
+1326 LGGRYKSKWI

-1350 QSNAVN
+1350 QANAVN
-1356 NWDINAQRGDPS
+1356 NWDINARRGDPS
-1368 RGLFQI
+1368 KGLFQI
-1374 IGSTFRANAKRG
+1374 IGSTFRANAKSG

-1404 VRRYGWDGFKRA
+1404 VRCYGWDGFKRA

-1424 GKVFDGWYNLGED
+1424 GKVYNGLYHLGEE
-1437 GHPEWVIPTDPARRN
+1437 GYPEWIIPTDPSRANEAHKLLALAAN
-1452 DAMKM
+1452 DIDN
-1457 LHYAAAEVRGKNASK
+1457 RSK
-1472 NKRPSQLS
+1472 NKRPNNLP
-1480 SVNGFDDPSLLLKM
+1480 NPS
-1494 IEQQQQ
+1494 I
-1500 QIALLLKIAQSND
+1500 SNSD
-1513 VIADKD
+1513 TNYIHTLENKLDAVINCLVSLVESNQVIADKD
-1519 YQPIIDEYAFDK
+1519 YEPVINKYVFDDEVNDSID
-1531 KVNASIEKRERQE
+1531 KRERHE
-1544 STKVKFRKG
+1544 ATRVKFRRG
-1553 GIAIQ
+1553 GTII

>member
-1 MPNPIGNMVIK
+1 MGERIKGLSIGL
-12 VDLDGSGF
+12 DLD
-20 NRGVTGLNRQMK
+20 
-32 MVSRELSANLSQF
+32 SANLNRSLTEIKRNF
-45 SRYDNS
+45 RTLNS
-51 LEKSKIKVEGLSKKQ
+51 DLKLTGNNFKYTEKSTDSYKQ
-66 KVQAQITKELK
+66 RIKELDGTIAGYK
-77 DSYDKLSKETGE
+77 KNIDDLAKQYDKVSQEQGE
-89 NSAKTQAAAAKYN
+89 NSTKAQNLRQEYNKQAN
-102 EAYAKLNQ
+102 
-110 YERELN
+110 ELN
-116 QATQELK
+116 FLEKELEK
-123 DMQREQKAL
+123 TTAEFEEFKKAQVEAQRMAESGW
-132 NTAMGKLGT
+132 GKT
-141 NFNNFGPKLQ
+141 SKVFESMGPKLTKMGDGLKS
-151 EIGNSMKNVGR
+151 IGKGLMIG
-162 NMTMYVTA
+162 VTT
-170 PVVAGFAVA
+170 PVL
-179 AKKGIE
+179 GI
-185 FDDSMR
+185 
-191 KVKATSGATGE
+191 
-202 EFEALKKKAREMG
+202 
-215 ATTKFSA
+215 
-222 SDSAEA
+222 
-228 LNYMA
+228 
-233 LAGWDSKQMME
+233 
-244 GLSGVM
+244 
-250 DLAAASGE
+250 AAASGKAFAE
-258 ELGAVSDI
+258 VDKGLDTVTQATGATGGELKKLQNS
-266 VTDGLTAFGL
+266 F
-276 KAKDSGHFSDVL
+276 KDVYGNFPADAETVGG
-288 AQTSSKA
+288 
-295 NTDVRGLG
+295 VLG
-303 EAFKYVAPV
+303 EVNTR
-312 AGALGYTIEDTSI
+312 LG
-325 AIGLM
+325 
-330 SNAGIKGEK
+330 
-339 AGTALRTMFTN
+339 FTGKE
-350 LSSPTRAMG
+350 LESATESFLKFSHITGSDGVQAVQLITRAMG
-359 NEMERLG
+359 DAGIEADEYQSVLDMVAKAAQASG
-366 ISITDSN
+366 ISVDTLADSIT
-373 RKMIP
+373 KYGAP
-378 MRKLLDQLREKF
+378 MRAMGFEMQESIALFSQWEKSGVNTEIAFSGLKKAISNWGKAGKDPREEFKKTLAEIERTPDIASATSLAIEAFGAKAGPDLADAIKGGRFSYQEFLKTIEDSQGTVNQTFKDSESGSERFKVAMNKLKLVGADVWASIERAFAPVMEELIK
-390 KHLSKDQQA
+390 KLSIAVDWFSNLSDGSKR
-399 SSAATIFGKEA
+399 SIVIFGGIA
-410 MSGALAII
+410 AAI
-418 NASDEDYQKLTRS
+418 
-431 IDSST
+431 
-436 GASKRMADTMESGL
+436 GPVVFGL
-450 GGKLRTL
+450 G
-457 RSQLEELA
+457 A
-465 LTIYDRIEPALKII
+465 
-479 VSAFSKVVTWVT
+479 
-491 KLPTSI
+491 
-497 QLAVVGFGLFAAVL
+497 
-511 GPLVFM
+511 
-517 FGLFISV
+517 FISTI
-524 MGNAMTVLGPL
+524 GNAVTVLAPL
-535 LINVNKAGGIFAFLR
+535 LASIAKAGGLISFLS
-550 TKIAS
+550 TK
-555 LVKLFPIL
+555 VPIL
-563 GMSISS
+563 GTVFTA
-569 LTLPITLI
+569 LTGP
-577 VGALV
+577 
-582 GIGIAFYQ
+582 IGIVLGVLAGLAVAFTI
-590 AYKRSETFR
+590 AYKKSETFR
-599 NIVNQ
+599 NFVNGAIESVKQTFSNFIQFIQPFIDSVKNIFKQ
-604 AISGVA
+604 AISAIVD
-610 NAFKA
+610 F
-615 AKLALQGFFDLFKGD
+615 AKDIWSQINGFF
-630 SKGAVTLEKIFP
+630 
-642 PETVAGIQN
+642 N
-651 VVNTI
+651 
-656 RTTFFKVV
+656 
-664 DAIVGFAKEIGAQL
+664 
-678 ASFWKENG
+678 ENG
-686 SEITQ
+686 ISIVQ
-691 ALQNIAGFIKAT
+691 ALQNICNFIKAI
-703 FEFIFNFIIKPIMF
+703 FEFIINFVIKPIMF

-739 NIKGVIQGAINIILG
+739 NIKGVIQGALNIILG
-754 IIKVFSSLFTGNWRG
+754 FIKFFSSLFTGNWRG

-817 AIIGVFKKSLSAI
+817 AIIDVFKKSLSAI

-918 WDRVRNIFGSMRD
+918 WDRVRNIFGNMRD

-947 VDAVKRGLN
+947 VDAIKKGLN

-990 VKNGKIARDTFATV
+990 VKNGKIAHDTFATV

-1018 EMIEFPNGKRVLTP
+1018 EMIEYPNGKRVITP

-1061 RFSIGTM
+1061 RFSLGTM

-1073 SGASSAFNWTKDQI
+1073 SGASSAFNWTKDKI

-1102 DFIENPGKL
+1102 DFMENPGKL

-1326 LGGRYKGEWI
+1326 LGGRYKGKWI

>member
-1 MPNPIGNMVIK
+1 MGERIKGLSIGL
-12 VDLDGSGF
+12 DLD
-20 NRGVTGLNRQMK
+20 
-32 MVSRELSANLSQF
+32 SANLNRSLTEIKRNF
-45 SRYDNS
+45 RTLNS
-51 LEKSKIKVEGLSKKQ
+51 DLKLTGNNFKYTEKSTDSYKQ
-66 KVQAQITKELK
+66 RIKELDGTIAGYK
-77 DSYDKLSKETGE
+77 KNIDDLAKQYDKVSQEQGE
-89 NSAKTQAAAAKYN
+89 NSTKAQNLRQEYNKQAN
-102 EAYAKLNQ
+102 
-110 YERELN
+110 ELN
-116 QATQELK
+116 FLEKELEK
-123 DMQREQKAL
+123 TTAEFEEFKKAQVEAQRMAESGW
-132 NTAMGKLGT
+132 GKT
-141 NFNNFGPKLQ
+141 SKVFESMGPKLTKMGDGLKS
-151 EIGNSMKNVGR
+151 IGKGMMIG
-162 NMTMYVTA
+162 VTA
-170 PVVAGFAVA
+170 PVL
-179 AKKGIE
+179 GI
-185 FDDSMR
+185 
-191 KVKATSGATGE
+191 
-202 EFEALKKKAREMG
+202 
-215 ATTKFSA
+215 
-222 SDSAEA
+222 
-228 LNYMA
+228 
-233 LAGWDSKQMME
+233 
-244 GLSGVM
+244 
-250 DLAAASGE
+250 AAASGKAFAE
-258 ELGAVSDI
+258 VDKGLDTVTQATGATGSELKKLQNS
-266 VTDGLTAFGL
+266 F
-276 KAKDSGHFSDVL
+276 KDVYGNFPADAETVGG
-288 AQTSSKA
+288 
-295 NTDVRGLG
+295 VLG
-303 EAFKYVAPV
+303 EVNTR
-312 AGALGYTIEDTSI
+312 LG
-325 AIGLM
+325 
-330 SNAGIKGEK
+330 
-339 AGTALRTMFTN
+339 FTGKE
-350 LSSPTRAMG
+350 LESATESFLKFSHITGSDGVQAVQLITRAMG
-359 NEMERLG
+359 DAGIEADEYQSVLDMVAKAAQASG
-366 ISITDSN
+366 ISVDTLADSIT
-373 RKMIP
+373 KYGAP
-378 MRKLLDQLREKF
+378 MRAMGFEMKESIALFSQWEKSGVNTEIAFSGLKKAISNWGKAGKDPREEFKKTLAEIERTPDIASATSLAIEAFGAKAGPDLADAIKGGRFSYQEFLKTIEDSQGTVNQTFKDSESGSERFKVAMNKLKLVGADVWASIESAFAPVMEELIK
-390 KHLSKDQQA
+390 KLSVAVDWF
-399 SSAATIFGKEA
+399 SSLSDGSKRSIVIFGGIA
-410 MSGALAII
+410 AAI
-418 NASDEDYQKLTRS
+418 
-431 IDSST
+431 
-436 GASKRMADTMESGL
+436 GPVVFGL
-450 GGKLRTL
+450 G
-457 RSQLEELA
+457 A
-465 LTIYDRIEPALKII
+465 
-479 VSAFSKVVTWVT
+479 
-491 KLPTSI
+491 
-497 QLAVVGFGLFAAVL
+497 
-511 GPLVFM
+511 
-517 FGLFISV
+517 FISTI
-524 MGNAMTVLGPL
+524 GNAVTVLAPL
-535 LINVNKAGGIFAFLR
+535 LAGIAKAGGLISFLS
-550 TKIAS
+550 TK
-555 LVKLFPIL
+555 VPIL
-563 GMSISS
+563 GTVFTA
-569 LTLPITLI
+569 LTGP
-577 VGALV
+577 
-582 GIGIAFYQ
+582 IGIVLGVLTGLAVAFTI
-590 AYKRSETFR
+590 AYKKSETFR
-599 NIVNQ
+599 NFVNGAINSVKQTFSNFIQFIQPFIDSVKNVFKQAVSAIVD
-604 AISGVA
+604 
-610 NAFKA
+610 F
-615 AKLALQGFFDLFKGD
+615 AKDIWSQINGFF
-630 SKGAVTLEKIFP
+630 
-642 PETVAGIQN
+642 N
-651 VVNTI
+651 
-656 RTTFFKVV
+656 
-664 DAIVGFAKEIGAQL
+664 
-678 ASFWKENG
+678 ENG
-686 SEITQ
+686 ISIVQ
-691 ALQNIAGFIKAT
+691 ALQNICNFIKAIL
-703 FEFIFNFIIKPIMF
+703 EFILNFVIKPIMF

-739 NIKGVIQGAINIILG
+739 NIKGVIQGALNIILG
-754 IIKVFSSLFTGNWRG
+754 FIKFFSSLFTGNWRG

-806 LLKGLITIIWV
+806 LLKGLISGIW
-817 AIIGVFKKSLSAI
+817 GVIKGIFTKSLSAI
-830 WNATKSIFGFLFN
+830 WNATKSIFGFLYN

-857 STWNNI
+857 NAWNNI

-880 KFTSLWNATKDIFTK
+880 KFTSLWNVTKDIFTK

-931 GLKSIIGKIKD
+931 GLKSIISKIKD

-1018 EMIEFPNGKRVLTP
+1018 EMIEFPNGKRVITP

-1326 LGGRYKGEWI
+1326 LGGRYKGKWI

-1519 YQPIIDEYAFDK
+1519 YQPIVDEYAFDK

>member
-1 MPNPIGNMVIK
+1 MGERIKGLSIGL
-12 VDLDGSGF
+12 DLD
-20 NRGVTGLNRQMK
+20 
-32 MVSRELSANLSQF
+32 SANLNRSLTEIKRNF
-45 SRYDNS
+45 RTLNS
-51 LEKSKIKVEGLSKKQ
+51 DLKLTGNNFKYTEKSTDSYKQ
-66 KVQAQITKELK
+66 RIKELDGTIAGYK
-77 DSYDKLSKETGE
+77 KNIDDLAKQYDKVSQEQGE
-89 NSAKTQAAAAKYN
+89 NSTKAQNLRQEYNKQAN
-102 EAYAKLNQ
+102 
-110 YERELN
+110 ELN
-116 QATQELK
+116 FLEKELEK
-123 DMQREQKAL
+123 TTAEFEEFKKAQVEAQRMAESGW
-132 NTAMGKLGT
+132 GKT
-141 NFNNFGPKLQ
+141 SKVFESMGPKLTKMGDGLKS
-151 EIGNSMKNVGR
+151 IGKGLMIG
-162 NMTMYVTA
+162 VTT
-170 PVVAGFAVA
+170 PVL
-179 AKKGIE
+179 GI
-185 FDDSMR
+185 
-191 KVKATSGATGE
+191 
-202 EFEALKKKAREMG
+202 
-215 ATTKFSA
+215 
-222 SDSAEA
+222 
-228 LNYMA
+228 
-233 LAGWDSKQMME
+233 
-244 GLSGVM
+244 
-250 DLAAASGE
+250 AAASGKAFAE
-258 ELGAVSDI
+258 VDKGLDTVTQATGATGGELKKLQNS
-266 VTDGLTAFGL
+266 F
-276 KAKDSGHFSDVL
+276 KDVYGNFPADAETVGG
-288 AQTSSKA
+288 
-295 NTDVRGLG
+295 VLG
-303 EAFKYVAPV
+303 EVNTR
-312 AGALGYTIEDTSI
+312 LG
-325 AIGLM
+325 
-330 SNAGIKGEK
+330 
-339 AGTALRTMFTN
+339 FTGKE
-350 LSSPTRAMG
+350 LESATESFLKFSHITGSDGVQAVQLITRAMG
-359 NEMERLG
+359 DAGIEADEYQSVLDMVAKAAQASG
-366 ISITDSN
+366 ISVDTLADSIT
-373 RKMIP
+373 KYGAP
-378 MRKLLDQLREKF
+378 MRAMGFEMQESIALFSQWEKSGVNTEIAFSGLKKAISNWGKAGKNPREEFKKTLAEIEKTPDIASATSLAIEAFGAKAGPDLADAIKGGRFSYQEFLKTIEDSQGTVNQTFKDSESGSERFKVAMNKLKLVGADVWASIERAFAPVMEELIK
-390 KHLSKDQQA
+390 KLSVAVDWF
-399 SSAATIFGKEA
+399 SSLSDGSKRSIVIFGGIA
-410 MSGALAII
+410 AAI
-418 NASDEDYQKLTRS
+418 
-431 IDSST
+431 
-436 GASKRMADTMESGL
+436 GPVVFGL
-450 GGKLRTL
+450 G
-457 RSQLEELA
+457 A
-465 LTIYDRIEPALKII
+465 
-479 VSAFSKVVTWVT
+479 
-491 KLPTSI
+491 
-497 QLAVVGFGLFAAVL
+497 
-511 GPLVFM
+511 
-517 FGLFISV
+517 FISTI
-524 MGNAMTVLGPL
+524 GNAVTVLAPL
-535 LINVNKAGGIFAFLR
+535 LASIAKAGGLISFLS
-550 TKIAS
+550 TK
-555 LVKLFPIL
+555 VPIL
-563 GMSISS
+563 GTVFTA
-569 LTLPITLI
+569 LTGP
-577 VGALV
+577 
-582 GIGIAFYQ
+582 IGIVLGVLAGLAVAFTI
-590 AYKRSETFR
+590 AYKKSETFR
-599 NIVNQ
+599 NFVNGAIESVKQTFSDFIQFIQPFVDSVKNIFKQ
-604 AISGVA
+604 AISAIVD
-610 NAFKA
+610 F
-615 AKLALQGFFDLFKGD
+615 AKDIWSQINGFF
-630 SKGAVTLEKIFP
+630 
-642 PETVAGIQN
+642 N
-651 VVNTI
+651 
-656 RTTFFKVV
+656 
-664 DAIVGFAKEIGAQL
+664 
-678 ASFWKENG
+678 ENG
-686 SEITQ
+686 ISIVQ
-691 ALQNIAGFIKAT
+691 ALQNICNFIKAI
-703 FEFIFNFIIKPIMF
+703 FEFILNFVIKPIMF

-857 STWNNI
+857 NTWSSI
-863 KSNTV
+863 RTNTI
-868 GKAHSLFTGVRS
+868 GKAQSLFSGVKS
-880 KFTSLWNATKDIFTK
+880 KFTNLWNATKEIFSN

-910 TVGIAGRL
+910 TVGIASRL
-918 WDRVRNIFGSMRD
+918 WSKVRGIFTNMRD
-931 GLKSIIGKIKD
+931 GLSSIIDKIKS

-947 VDAVKRGLN
+947 VSAIKKGLN
-956 KLIEGLNWVGGKLGM
+956 KLIDGLNWVGGKLGM

-1018 EMIEFPNGKRVLTP
+1018 EMIEFPNGKRVITP

-1061 RFSIGTM
+1061 RFSLGTM

-1073 SGASSAFNWTKDQI
+1073 SGASSAFNWTKDKI

-1102 DFIENPGKL
+1102 DFMENPGKL

-1326 LGGRYKGEWI
+1326 LGGRYKGKWI

>member
-1 MPNPIGNMVIK
+1 VFESM
-12 VDLDGSGF
+12 
-20 NRGVTGLNRQMK
+20 
-32 MVSRELSANLSQF
+32 
-45 SRYDNS
+45 
-51 LEKSKIKVEGLSKKQ
+51 
-66 KVQAQITKELK
+66 
-77 DSYDKLSKETGE
+77 
-89 NSAKTQAAAAKYN
+89 
-102 EAYAKLNQ
+102 
-110 YERELN
+110 
-116 QATQELK
+116 
-123 DMQREQKAL
+123 
-132 NTAMGKLGT
+132 
-141 NFNNFGPKLQ
+141 GPKLTKMGDGLKS
-151 EIGNSMKNVGR
+151 IGKGLMIG
-162 NMTMYVTA
+162 VTA
-170 PVVAGFAVA
+170 PVL
-179 AKKGIE
+179 GI
-185 FDDSMR
+185 
-191 KVKATSGATGE
+191 
-202 EFEALKKKAREMG
+202 
-215 ATTKFSA
+215 
-222 SDSAEA
+222 
-228 LNYMA
+228 
-233 LAGWDSKQMME
+233 
-244 GLSGVM
+244 
-250 DLAAASGE
+250 AAASGKAFAE
-258 ELGAVSDI
+258 VDKGLDTVTQATGATGSELKKLQNS
-266 VTDGLTAFGL
+266 F
-276 KAKDSGHFSDVL
+276 KDVYGNFPADAETVGG
-288 AQTSSKA
+288 
-295 NTDVRGLG
+295 VLG
-303 EAFKYVAPV
+303 EVNTR
-312 AGALGYTIEDTSI
+312 LGFTGKE
-325 AIGLM
+325 LE
-330 SNAGIKGEK
+330 NATESFLKFSHITGSDGVQAVQLI
-339 AGTALRTMFTN
+339 
-350 LSSPTRAMG
+350 TRAMG
-359 NEMERLG
+359 DAGIEASEYQSVLDMVAKAAQASG
-366 ISITDSN
+366 ISVDTLADSIT
-373 RKMIP
+373 KYGAP
-378 MRKLLDQLREKF
+378 MRAMGFEMKESIALFSQWEKSGVNTEIAFSGLKKAISNWGKAGKNPREEF
-390 KHLSKDQQA
+390 KKTLAEIEKTPDIA
-399 SSAATIFGKEA
+399 SAT
-410 MSGALAII
+410 SLAIEAFGAKAGPDLADAI
-418 NASDEDYQKLTRS
+418 KGGRFSYQEFLKTIEDSQGTVNQTFKDSESGSERFKVAMNKLKLVGADVWASIESAFAPVMEELIKKLSIAVDWFSNLSDGSKRS
-431 IDSST
+431 IVIFS
-436 GASKRMADTMESGL
+436 GIAAAIGPVVFGL
-450 GGKLRTL
+450 G
-457 RSQLEELA
+457 A
-465 LTIYDRIEPALKII
+465 
-479 VSAFSKVVTWVT
+479 
-491 KLPTSI
+491 
-497 QLAVVGFGLFAAVL
+497 
-511 GPLVFM
+511 
-517 FGLFISV
+517 FISTI
-524 MGNAMTVLGPL
+524 GNAVTVLAPL
-535 LINVNKAGGIFAFLR
+535 LASIAKAGGLISFLS
-550 TKIAS
+550 TK
-555 LVKLFPIL
+555 VPIL
-563 GMSISS
+563 GTVFTA
-569 LTLPITLI
+569 LTGP
-577 VGALV
+577 
-582 GIGIAFYQ
+582 IGIVLGVLAGLAVAFTI
-590 AYKRSETFR
+590 AYKKSETFR
-599 NIVNQ
+599 NFVNGAIESVKQTFSNFIQFIQPFVDSVKNIFKQ
-604 AISGVA
+604 AISAIVD
-610 NAFKA
+610 F
-615 AKLALQGFFDLFKGD
+615 AKDIWSQINGFF
-630 SKGAVTLEKIFP
+630 
-642 PETVAGIQN
+642 N
-651 VVNTI
+651 
-656 RTTFFKVV
+656 
-664 DAIVGFAKEIGAQL
+664 
-678 ASFWKENG
+678 ENG
-686 SEITQ
+686 ISIVQ
-691 ALQNIAGFIKAT
+691 ALQNICNFIKAI
-703 FEFIFNFIIKPIMF
+703 FEFILNFVIKLIMF

-739 NIKGVIQGAINIILG
+739 NIKGVIQGALNIILG
-754 IIKVFSSLFTGNWRG
+754 LIKFFSSLFVGDWRG
-769 VWDGIVMI
+769 VWDAVVMI
-777 LKGTVQL
+777 LKGAVQL
-784 IWNLIQLWF
+784 IWNLVQLWF

-806 LLKGLITIIWV
+806 LLKGLIAGIWDV
-817 AIIGVFKKSLSAI
+817 IRSIFSKSLSAI

-857 STWNNI
+857 NTWSSI
-863 KSNTV
+863 RTNTI
-868 GKAHSLFTGVRS
+868 GKAQSLFSGVKS
-880 KFTSLWNATKDIFTK
+880 KFTNLWNATKEIFSN

-910 TVGIAGRL
+910 TVGIASRL
-918 WDRVRNIFGSMRD
+918 WSKVRGIFTNMRD
-931 GLKSIIGKIKD
+931 GLSSIIDKIKS

-947 VDAVKRGLN
+947 VSAIKKGLN
-956 KLIEGLNWVGGKLGM
+956 KLIDGLNWVGGKLGM

-1018 EMIEFPNGKRVLTP
+1018 EMIEFPNGKRVITP

-1061 RFSIGTM
+1061 RFSLGTM

-1073 SGASSAFNWTKDQI
+1073 SGASSAFNWTKDKI

-1102 DFIENPGKL
+1102 DFMENPGKL

-1326 LGGRYKGEWI
+1326 LGGRYKGKWI

-1386 YTNFNNPVH
+1386 YTNYNNPVH

-1404 VRRYGWDGFKRA
+1404 VRRYGWGGFKRA

-1437 GHPEWVIPTDPARRN
+1437 GHPEWIIPTDPARKN

-1457 LHYAAAEVRGKNASK
+1457 LHYAAAEVRGRKASK

-1480 SVNGFDDPSLLLKM
+1480 NVNGFDDPSLLLKM

-1500 QIALLLKIAQSND
+1500 QIALLL
-1513 VIADKD
+1513 
-1519 YQPIIDEYAFDK
+1519 
-1531 KVNASIEKRERQE
+1531 
-1544 STKVKFRKG
+1544 
-1553 GIAIQ
+1553 